1 MPRSPLRFILSDGCA
16 IVLASHAQFLSITE
30 RPDGGT
36 TVLVNLGLA
45 HGIQREG
52 PVSYNLKQTV
62 EEVEKVLLARAQMAV
77 QLAAMQTAK
86 RNAARAAALRGPRGR
101 HYAHGTLPPGVTP
114 MEQRWP
120 PPPTLESPDEGD
132 FGFLAG
138 GAEPLLAPAKPAF
151 DVEDLDLMSG
161 LPATDESYLG

>member
-1 MPRSPLRFILSDGCA
+1 MPHSPLRFIQSDGCA

-45 HGIQREG
+45 HGIQRED

-62 EEVEKVLLARAQMAV
+62 EEVEKVLLARVQMAV

-86 RNAARAAALRGPRGR
+86 RDAARAAALHSGPRGR

-114 MEQRWP
+114 VEQRWP
-120 PPPTLESPDEGD
+120 PSPDEGD
-132 FGFLAG
+132 FFSAG
-138 GAEPLLAPAKPAF
+138 GVEPLLTPAKPAF

-161 LPATDESYLG
+161 LPATGESYLG